1 MAKYA
6 VVRTGGKQYL
16 VEKGDEIIV
25 EKIHQGKSKTT
36 ALETLAVFGEDGS
49 GLDLGTPNIKA
60 QVEAEIIEELL
71 GDKTLVARF
80 KAKVRYRRTR
90 GFRPVYT
97 KLKITKV

>member
-25 EKIHQGKSKTT
+25 EKIQHTKSKVTT
-36 ALETLAVFGEDGS
+36 LETLAVFGEDGA
-49 GLDLGTPNIKA
+49 GLELGAPTVKA
-60 QVEAEIIEELL
+60 QVEAELVEELK
-71 GDKTLVARF
+71 GDKTLIARF

-90 GFRPVYT
+90 GFRPVYS